1 MGNAGLTQS
10 AIRMLAGLR
19 AGEYNASQ
27 LLEIALKQVD
37 ACNPALNA
45 LIAFDLDGARVA
57 ARTSDARIAAGQMR
71 PLEGLP
77 ISIKDSFDVLGMAN
91 TSGAKEFADFHP
103 TVDAPAVARL
113 RAAGAV
119 IFAKS
124 NVPKLTSDF
133 QSSNSLFGT
142 TRNPY
147 DLERSPGGSSG
158 GAAAAV
164 AAGMSAFELGSDL
177 GGSIRWPAHACGLF
191 GLKPTW
197 DLVPMQG
204 HLPPTPVQRTA
215 KTAELGVAGP
225 IARSALDLELVL
237 KVIAGPINARGPEFM
252 PPARAKSARDLKIAV
267 WLDEPSAAVDDE
279 VRTSVQMAAR
289 MLAQAGANVDWKA
302 RPDFDFEDGYEA
314 FSLYLNA
321 IVASGFPAPLR
332 AKLAQEAL
340 KFTANDRSHE
350 ALQARGAKLSADSY
364 DMIQTRKRDIQA
376 AWAAFFTQYD
386 AILVP
391 PAPIL
396 AMKHNLV
403 PDMYAR
409 RIYGSFG
416 ERPYFDM
423 MKWASLA
430 TFAHLP
436 ACVAPVSQNAGG
448 LPSGVQIICGHAQDR
463 QAIAIAAM
471 LEAINGPL
479 PGPRA
484 ALSIP

>member
-10 AIRMLAGLR
+10 ASRMIAGLR
-19 AGEYNASQ
+19 AGEYSASQ
-27 LLEIALKQVD
+27 LLEATLQQVD

-45 LIAFDLDGARVA
+45 LVAFDIEGARTA
-57 ARTSDARIAAGQMR
+57 ARLSDARIAAGQIR

-77 ISIKDSFDVLGMAN
+77 ISVKDSFDVLGMAN
-91 TSGAKEFADFHP
+91 TSGTKEFAHFYP
-103 TVDAPAVARL
+103 TEDAPAVARL

-164 AAGMSAFELGSDL
+164 ASGMSAFELGSDL
-177 GGSIRWPAHACGLF
+177 GGSIRWPAHACGVY

-204 HLPPTPVQRTA
+204 HLPPTPAQRSA
-215 KTAELGVAGP
+215 KTAEMGVAGP

-252 PPARAKSARDLKIAV
+252 PPARAKSPRDLKIAV
-267 WLDEPSAAVDDE
+267 WLDEPYAAVDNA
-279 VRTSVQMAAR
+279 VRDSVQTAAR
-289 MLAQAGANVDWKA
+289 RLAEAGANIDWKA

-321 IVASGFPAPLR
+321 IVASGFPAELR

-340 KFTANDRSHE
+340 KFAANDRSHE
-350 ALQARGAKLSADSY
+350 ALQARGAKLSAESY
-364 DMIQTRKRDIQA
+364 ELIQSRKRDIQA
-376 AWAAFFTQYD
+376 AWAGFFAQYD

-396 AMKHNLV
+396 AMKHNLI

-409 RIYGSFG
+409 RIHGSFG

-436 ACVAPVSQNAGG
+436 ACVAPVMQNANG

-471 LEAINGPL
+471 LEVIIGPL
-479 PGPRA
+479 PGPRIVRA
-484 ALSIP
+484 IP